1 MARKVHGR
9 DQHDG
14 VLDGVVKG
22 GEEQGGG
29 MGPRHDV
36 VGDDVVLGGGKAL
49 DDMGQD
55 DEVKGDGQLKNRL
68 LCILATSDLSSYL
81 FRLPL
86 NHHNTVNRTFL
97 VYSFLQA
104 DAPLD

>member
-1 MARKVHGR
+1 MARKV
-9 DQHDG
+9 
-14 VLDGVVKG
+14 LDGVAKG
-22 GEEQGGG
+22 GEGQDGGT
-29 MGPRHDV
+29 GPLHGV

>member
-49 DDMGQD
+49 DDMGLG

-68 LCILATSDLSSYL
+68 LYILARPDLSTYL

-86 NHHNTVNRTFL
+86 NHHNTVNIPFSSIGIL
-97 VYSFLQA
+97 LYK
-104 DAPLD
+104 PLD